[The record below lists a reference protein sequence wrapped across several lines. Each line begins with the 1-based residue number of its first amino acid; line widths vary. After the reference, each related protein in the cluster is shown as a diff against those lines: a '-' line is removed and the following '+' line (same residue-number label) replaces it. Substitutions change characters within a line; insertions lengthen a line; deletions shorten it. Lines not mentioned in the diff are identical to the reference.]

1 MSRLGLW
8 ASAAQRY
15 RAEVE
20 LRTQPLGARFWCRFV
35 DGALVLRMANGVE
48 RSVGRDEL
56 RAAFRV
62 LGTDAPRETL
72 RMVTAHGPYLAA
84 VREDLGLHGYD
95 PGSLEVADEEDE
107 GALEAI
113 LLEEARAHTR
123 PATGPAEEEPAEPVA
138 TAAEEDQARV
148 LLRELASEKAAKEEL
163 VRQHSQSRAEAEDA
177 KRLLSEANTR
187 LAELEAALAAARQ
200 ARPSKPANIGTR
212 TDWGVL
218 AALARSEVAS
228 LPPSD
233 HRRAIEKAA
242 DNAASQPR
250 LAAVECREALE
261 ALALAQYVTVFHS
274 EPSAYARGH
283 ADLMNALRGLPGIDD
298 ASWHLRKTL
307 YSQLSDV
314 VHGRRPASP
323 RTACVM
329 LLWTAIVAAELT
341 A

>member
-113 LLEEARAHTR
+113 LIEEARAHTR
-123 PATGPAEEEPAEPVA
+123 SATGPADGEMAELAA
-138 TAAEEDQARV
+138 TAAEEDEKRS

-163 VRQHSQSRAEAEDA
+163 VRQHSQARAEVEDT
-177 KRLLSEANTR
+177 KRLLTEANTR
-187 LAELEAALAAARQ
+187 LTELEAALVATRQ
-200 ARPSKPANIGTR
+200 ARPSEPTNIGTR
-212 TDWGVL
+212 ADWGAL
-218 AALARSEVAS
+218 AALARSEVES

-242 DNAASQPR
+242 DNVASQPR

-261 ALALAQYVTVFHS
+261 ALALAQYVAVFHS
-274 EPSAYARGH
+274 EPSANARGH
-283 ADLMNALRGLPGIDD
+283 ADLMNALRGQPGIDD

-329 LLWTAIVAAELT
+329 LLWTAIVATELN